1 MCNMQL
7 YKVVYRIKGDYEQH
21 TQVIKA
27 EDADHAAALMRGARE
42 DVITLAVELF
52 DKVVMRPSRQ
62 RPPLIR

>member
-1 MCNMQL
+1 MQL

-42 DVITLAVELF
+42 DVIVLAVELF
-52 DKVVMRPSRQ
+52 DKVV
-62 RPPLIR
+62 L